1 MSTLE
6 KSLGPVSGTAMML
19 NTVLGVGILTLPGL
33 AAAAAGP
40 SAIWTWLACAAANI
54 PLLAVFAILASRF
67 PEAGGVAHIAGR
79 AFGRTASLVTSF
91 LFLGAVFLGLPS
103 IALTGGNYFEAAT
116 GVSAGLTA
124 AVLVALASLANLA
137 VPRLAARIGSLAAGA
152 VMIFLFVLVAASFF
166 TVTSGAPVTTTLDTA
181 WQAAEF
187 SPALVFAPFMLVF
200 FAFTGWEVAL
210 STTGEFSNP
219 ARDVP
224 LAVAISFVVAVAF
237 YVLCAVTVIAAG
249 PTAFTAA
256 PFVEILTPVLGEAA
270 GTVISIGVLVL
281 IAANLFAAFWA
292 VSRMVMSVAREGALP
307 MALAHTRNGVP
318 AAAILA
324 NCGIFLA
331 VLFADKLGFVDIGS
345 LIASAGQNFFLI
357 YGMSALALVKL
368 GRTGLERAFGLVSL
382 LIVAA
387 LAIYAGDGLIYPAVL
402 VGAALLVHRATHVPL
417 AEVTPAE

>member
-1 MSTLE
+1 MSMLE

-116 GVSAGLTA
+116 GVPAGLTA
-124 AVLVALASLANLA
+124 AVLVVVASVANLA
-137 VPRLAARIGSLAAGA
+137 VPRLASKIGSLAAGA
-152 VMIFLFVLVAASFF
+152 VMIFLFVLVALSFV
-166 TVTSGAPVTTTLDTA
+166 TVTHGEPVSETLGAA
-181 WQAAEF
+181 WTAAEF

-210 STTGEFSNP
+210 STTEEFANP
-219 ARDVP
+219 KRNVP
-224 LAVAISFVVAVAF
+224 IAVAVSFVIAVGF
-237 YVLCAVTVIAAG
+237 YMLCAATVVAAG
-249 PTAFTAA
+249 PAAFTAA
-256 PFVEILTPVLGEAA
+256 PFVEILTPALGENA
-270 GTVISIGVLVL
+270 GLALSIGVLLL

-307 MALAHTRNGVP
+307 TALANTRNGVP
-318 AAAILA
+318 AGAIIA
-324 NCGIFLA
+324 NCAVFLA
-331 VLFADKLGFVDIGS
+331 VLVADKFGVVDIGS

-368 GRTGLERAFGLVSL
+368 GRTTIEKAFGLISL
-382 LIVAA
+382 MIVAGLA
-387 LAIYAGDGLIYPAVL
+387 LYAGDGLIYPL
-402 VGAALLVHRATHVPL
+402 LLIGAALLVRRATQTPL
-417 AEVTPAE
+417 ADVAPAE